1 MAILLIDDSA
11 MQRLALA
18 KILERE
24 GYTNLLHANSAKA
37 ALDLLSGCFNEIDLI
52 LTDLKMPEM
61 DGIETC
67 RCIKAVSDWA
77 DIPII
82 MVTSSDEMSDLQA
95 AFEAGAMDYI
105 TKPPNKIEI
114 LVRVR
119 SALKLKHE
127 IDWRKAKE
135 LALRIEQERSER
147 LLLNTLP
154 KPIVERL
161 KQQPQVIA
169 DYFPEASV
177 LFADI
182 VGFTPFAAEHSPEQ
196 VVKVL
201 NDIFSAFDSL
211 ADDLGLEKIKTMGD
225 SYMVVGGVPMQRP
238 DHAQALAEMG
248 LSMLTL
254 IREAYPQLQLRIGI
268 HTGAVVAGV
277 IGIKKFSYDLWGDTV
292 NLASRMESQGCVGA
306 IQVSEE
312 SYKHLRANFRFK
324 EREPIQ
330 IKGRGE
336 MKTYILQ
343 GRC

>member
-1 MAILLIDDSA
+1 MSILLIDDSA
-11 MQRLALA
+11 MQRLGLA

-24 GYTNLLHANSAKA
+24 GYHRLLHANSASA
-37 ALDLLSGCFNEIDLI
+37 ALELLSTESKGIDLI
-52 LTDLKMPEM
+52 LSDLKMPDV

-67 RCIKAVSDWA
+67 KRIKAISEWR

-82 MVTSSDEMSDLQA
+82 MVTSSDDMADLQA

-105 TKPPNKIEI
+105 TKPPNKVEI

-119 SALKLKHE
+119 SALKLKQE
-127 IDWRKAKE
+127 MDRRKAREAE
-135 LALRIEQERSER
+135 LRAEQERSER

-161 KQQPQVIA
+161 KHQQQVIA
-169 DYFPEASV
+169 DYFQEATV

-182 VGFTPFAAEHSPEQ
+182 VGFTPFAAAHPPEE

-201 NDIFSAFDSL
+201 NDIFSGFDSL
-211 ADDLGLEKIKTMGD
+211 ADDLGLEKIKTIGD
-225 SYMVVGGVPMQRP
+225 SYMVVGGVPMERE
-238 DHAQALAEMG
+238 DHAQAIAEMA
-248 LSMLTL
+248 LNMLAL
-254 IREAYPQLQLRIGI
+254 IREAYPNLQLRIGI

-312 SYKHLRANFRFK
+312 TYFRLQNHYRFQ
-324 EREPIQ
+324 ERDSVS

-336 MKTYILQ
+336 MKTYLLL
-343 GRC
+343 GRS

>member
-11 MQRLALA
+11 MQRLGLA

-24 GYTNLLHANSAKA
+24 GYTNLLHANSARA
-37 ALDLLSGCFNEIDLI
+37 ALELLVTESKGIDLI
-52 LTDLKMPEM
+52 LSDLKMPEI

-67 RCIKAVSDWA
+67 KRIKAFSEWR

-82 MVTSSDEMSDLQA
+82 MVTSSDDMADLQA

-119 SALKLKHE
+119 SALKLKQE
-127 IDWRKAKE
+127 MDRRKARE
-135 LALRIEQERSER
+135 VDLRAEQERSER

-154 KPIVERL
+154 KQIVERL
-161 KQQPQVIA
+161 KHQQQVIA
-169 DYFPEASV
+169 DYFAETTV
-177 LFADI
+177 MFADI
-182 VGFTPFAAEHSPEQ
+182 VGFTPFAATDSPEE

-201 NDIFSAFDSL
+201 NDIFSGFDSL
-211 ADDLGLEKIKTMGD
+211 ADNLGLEKIKTIGD
-225 SYMVVGGVPMQRP
+225 SYMAVGGVPMARE
-238 DHAQALAEMG
+238 DHAQAVAEMA
-248 LSMLTL
+248 LSMLAL
-254 IREAYPQLQLRIGI
+254 IREAYPHLQMRIGI

-292 NLASRMESQGCVGA
+292 NLASRMESQGCIDA

-312 SYKHLRANFRFK
+312 SYKRLRKDYCFQ
-324 EREPIQ
+324 ERELLQ

-336 MKTYILQ
+336 MKTYLLL